1 MQRRGWEMA
10 DSIKVTVTDPAT
22 GQVLQE
28 KIITNDYVVICAG
41 NRYVKNLQVMGS
53 THMIAVAKEK
63 PNG

>member
-1 MQRRGWEMA
+1 MA

-22 GQVLQE
+22 GEVLQE
-28 KIITNDYVVICAG
+28 ATIANDYVVICAG
-41 NRYVKNLQVMGS
+41 NRYLKSVRVMGS

>member
-1 MQRRGWEMA
+1 MQGRGWTVA

-28 KIITNDYVVICAG
+28 KTITNDYVVICAG

>member
-1 MQRRGWEMA
+1 MA

>member
-1 MQRRGWEMA
+1 MA
-10 DSIKVTVTDPAT
+10 DSIKITVTDLAT

-28 KIITNDYVVICAG
+28 KTITNDYVVICAG
-41 NRYVKNLQVMGS
+41 NRYVKSLQVMGS

>member
-1 MQRRGWEMA
+1 MQRRGCPVA

-28 KIITNDYVVICAG
+28 KTITNDYVVICAG